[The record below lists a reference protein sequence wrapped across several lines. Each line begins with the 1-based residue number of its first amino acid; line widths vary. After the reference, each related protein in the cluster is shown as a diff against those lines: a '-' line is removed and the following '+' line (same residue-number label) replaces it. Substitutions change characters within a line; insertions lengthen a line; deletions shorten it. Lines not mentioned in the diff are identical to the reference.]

1 MYYSLGIDE
10 KLLQEVK
17 DAETSLAPVF
27 SHFESICEYWSVRIL
42 NAFREAHVSEYSF
55 FSSCGYGYN
64 DDGRSAVEDVYSK
77 VFGTE
82 KALVRPQ
89 MVSGTHAITLGLR
102 GVLRPGDR
110 VVLATGLPYDTMQ
123 TVMGLSGNS
132 PSALNLYNTDFDVLP
147 LKDNHIDLE
156 GLKDKLSKPAK
167 MVYFQRSR
175 GYSDRPSFT
184 VDALKEIIDFVH
196 ANSAAIC
203 YVDNCYG
210 EFVEESEPTLVGADL
225 AAGSLIKNPG
235 GGLAQSG
242 GYLVGKADLVEL
254 AAEALTAPGL
264 GSEVGATLNQTKLV
278 LQGLYQAP
286 IMVLQ
291 AMKSAALF
299 ATVLHKRGYW
309 VSPKPDEKRTDTV
322 QLLGFNQKED
332 LIHFC
337 QAIQHSSPI
346 DSFVTPEPAPMPG
359 YENEVIMAAGT
370 FVQGATSELSADAPL
385 REPYRA
391 YLQGSLNYYQSKLA
405 LLEFLRKF
413 A

>member
-132 PSALNLYNTDFDVLP
+132 PSALNLYNIDFDVLP

-175 GYSDRPSFT
+175 GYS
-184 VDALKEIIDFVH
+184 
-196 ANSAAIC
+196 
-203 YVDNCYG
+203 
-210 EFVEESEPTLVGADL
+210 
-225 AAGSLIKNPG
+225 G

-309 VSPKPDEKRTDTV
+309 VSPKPEEKRTDTV

-370 FVQGATSELSADAPL
+370 FVQGATSELIGRICKDL
-385 REPYRA
+385 
-391 YLQGSLNYYQSKLA
+391 
-405 LLEFLRKF
+405 
-413 A
+413 